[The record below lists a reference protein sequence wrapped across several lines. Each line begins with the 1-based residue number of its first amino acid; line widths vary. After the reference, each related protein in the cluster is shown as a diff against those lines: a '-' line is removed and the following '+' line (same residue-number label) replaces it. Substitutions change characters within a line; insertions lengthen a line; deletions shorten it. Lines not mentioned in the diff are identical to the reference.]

1 MEVGTADHSFLEQID
16 ETPNYEYKKPK
27 SYQTTE
33 RLNRLSQSSGSLAF
47 YGARRTGKAEQEH
60 GENRQRLR

>member
-1 MEVGTADHSFLEQID
+1 MEKIRNYYSIEQID
-16 ETPNYEYKKPK
+16 ETPTYDYKKPK

-47 YGARRTGKAEQEH
+47 YSASRTGKAEQEL